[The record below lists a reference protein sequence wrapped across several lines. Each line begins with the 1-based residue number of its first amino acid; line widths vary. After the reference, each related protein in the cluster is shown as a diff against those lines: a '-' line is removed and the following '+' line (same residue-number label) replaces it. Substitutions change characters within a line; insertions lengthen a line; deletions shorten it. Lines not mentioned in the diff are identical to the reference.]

1 MKNKSFS
8 ITVFFAT
15 VFLISIVAGFNYF
28 FDSYGFFQNNKGLSA
43 AAKAIG
49 QGRIVAG
56 LENYD
61 ERIFQ
66 KQIYNNFGKIPDCIA
81 IGSSKSMMIQS
92 NMVTCH
98 GKFFNHS
105 VSDASLEDYI
115 SITGIYAKDDRLP
128 KKIIL
133 GIDPWIFNKNTGRG
147 DWETLKDEYAFMLSQ
162 ISTRKDNKTYDTKN
176 NYLQLINFDN
186 TIYNIEHLNKGN
198 LIKVVINENID
209 SSIKRADGSI
219 EYPYKIRFQS
229 DVETKKN
236 AIQYISGK
244 VYNLEDFDQ
253 LSNVQLFE
261 DFIVY
266 LQHHNIEVEFFIPP
280 YHPIVYD
287 YISNNHKYHNVLK
300 VEEYLNA
307 FAFHHKIKIL
317 GSYNPY
323 KYGLTS
329 KDFTD
334 GMHSKSYV
342 SAIIFKNIP
351 LH

>member
-8 ITVFFAT
+8 ITVFFTTAL
-15 VFLISIVAGFNYF
+15 LISLLALFNYF
-28 FDSYGFFQNNKGLSA
+28 FDSYGFFQHNKGLSS

-49 QGRIVAG
+49 QGKIVAG

-61 ERIFQ
+61 ERLFQ
-66 KQIYNNFGKIPDCIA
+66 KQIYHNFEKTPDCIA
-81 IGSSKSMMIQS
+81 LGSSKSMMIES

-115 SITGIYAKDDRLP
+115 TITGIYAKEGKLP

-133 GIDPWIFNKNTGRG
+133 GIDAWIFNKNTGRG
-147 DWETLKDEYAFMLSQ
+147 DWEILKEEYSFMLSQ
-162 ISTRKDNKTYDTKN
+162 ISSTKDNKINDTKN
-176 NYLQLINFDN
+176 NYSQLINFDN
-186 TIYNIEHLNKGN
+186 TIYNIKHLNKNN
-198 LIKVVINENID
+198 LVKVVTNDNID

-229 DVETKKN
+229 DAETKKN
-236 AIQYISGK
+236 ALNYISGK
-244 VYNLEDFDQ
+244 VYNLENFDQ
-253 LSNVQLFE
+253 LSNIQLFE
-261 DFIVY
+261 DFIDY
-266 LQHHNIEVEFFIPP
+266 LQKHGVEVEFFLPP

-287 YISNNHKYHNVLK
+287 YISKNIKYHNVLN
-300 VEEYLNA
+300 VEDYLNN
-307 FAFHHKIKIL
+307 FAHHHKIKIV
-317 GSYNPY
+317 GSYNPH

-342 SAIIFKNIP
+342 SAKILK
-351 LH
+351 